1 MFAFTSATTPRQS
14 LPCTAKQLNGHQRRE
29 LALSVMTR
37 RQRIT
42 QLAAE
47 HSVSR
52 GFCYRQLA
60 KAQEALDDAFIPAQ
74 PDQKVLFYL
83 PITPAWIKQFILAQ
97 VLIGH
102 SSDRA
107 VLELSQILLDYHNLS
122 LGTIHNILAQA
133 AQRAEAINRNEDLS
147 GIRVAA
153 FDEIYQARHPTLAGV
168 DLKSTYCFL
177 LSSEEVCDQTAWGVR
192 LLELSEQRGLK
203 LDYSIAD
210 GGRALRAAQAQ
221 VWPDVPCHGDVFHPL
236 REMEDVAGFCKRR
249 AEAAWGVVEA
259 LRRRMDRLQRD
270 GRRGLKG
277 ERIRVGRELG
287 AAEKEWRRAQ
297 SLHEDLAVLSRW
309 MRRDVLGR
317 TGDDEPTRRE
327 LFEFVVSE
335 LRQRETLC
343 PHRLAPLRRGL
354 VEQTQP
360 LLAFAQ
366 VLQREWLQI
375 ARELAVPQHLVQATA
390 ALASLDVE
398 QSLYWQ
404 RRAVL
409 AGKLGQ
415 RFGELEAA
423 VKRTLAGVPRA
434 SSLVENLNSRLRCYF
449 FLWRRVTRP
458 YLELL
463 RFYLNHRRFARS
475 RVPQRVG
482 QSPYQLL
489 SGSDHPHWL
498 EMLGYPVLHRN

>member
-1 MFAFTSATTPRQS
+1 MLASTIAQTPTQS
-14 LPCTAKQLNGHQRRE
+14 LPCAARQLDGHQRRE
-29 LALSVMTR
+29 LALAVMGR

-42 QLAAE
+42 RLAAQQG
-47 HSVSR
+47 VSR
-52 GFCYRQLA
+52 GFCYRQA
-60 KAQEALDDAFIPAQ
+60 GKAQAALDDAFIPVQ
-74 PDQKVLFYL
+74 PDQQVLFYL
-83 PITPAWIKQFILAQ
+83 PVTPAWIKQFVLAQ

-107 VLELSQILLDYHNLS
+107 VLELSRILLDYHNLS
-122 LGTIHNILAQA
+122 LGTIHNILAQT
-133 AQRAEAINRNEDLS
+133 AQRAEAINRDEDLS

-153 FDEIYQARHPTLAGV
+153 FDEIYQARHPTLAGM

-177 LSSEEVCDQTAWGVR
+177 LSSEEVCDQTTWGVR

-221 VWPDVPCHGDVFHPL
+221 VWPEVPCHGDVFHPL
-236 REMEDVAGFCKRR
+236 REMEDVAGFCKHR
-249 AEAAWGVVEA
+249 AEAALA
-259 LRRRMDRLQRD
+259 ALLTLRRRMERLGRD
-270 GRRGLKG
+270 GRRSLNG
-277 ERIRVGRELG
+277 ERIRTRLKLS
-287 AAEKEWRRAQ
+287 AAEKELRRAQ
-297 SLHEDLAVLSRW
+297 SLHEDLAVLSQW

-335 LRQRETLC
+335 LRQREMLC
-343 PHRLAPLRRGL
+343 PHRLTPLRRGL
-354 VEQTQP
+354 QEQTQP

-366 VLQREWLQI
+366 VLQREWSQI
-375 ARELAVPQHLVQATA
+375 ARELAVPPHLVRATA
-390 ALASLDVE
+390 ALASLDVN

-404 RRAVL
+404 RRALL
-409 AGKLGQ
+409 AGKLGH
-415 RFGELEAA
+415 RFGEVEAA

-449 FLWRRVTRP
+449 FLWRRVSRP

-463 RFYLNHRRFARS
+463 RFYFNHRRFARS
-475 RVPQRVG
+475 RCSQRVG

-498 EMLGYPVLHRN
+498 EMLGYPLLHRN